1 MDNPMFW
8 LISLIAGIIIYRLL
22 VRRQATPKAR
32 VTAMLRRYR
41 ALERTGLS
49 ERDCLLQLLVTRK
62 GWEKLPHRFLVAI
75 VSRLSSKEDVMRFIS
90 LSEDYG
96 YHRDRY
102 PELATKVD
110 LDSAIADIACLFSR
124 FGFQLHAQGRYKEA
138 EFVQK
143 LTLRLE
149 PEAYFTT
156 LPLAATFHQTGR
168 YADALPLFKQGF
180 SQLQR
185 FKTETRSVKRRFSPA
200 NCLAPGDEPEKLW
213 QKYREMY
220 EACLKSTGA
229 TSMSP
234 FIAVMIIHELRS
246 SLDVILYLSSRYSA
260 C

>member
-22 VRRQATPKAR
+22 ARRQLTPRAR

-49 ERDCLLQLLVTRK
+49 ERDCLLQILVTRND
-62 GWEKLPHRFLVAI
+62 WEKLPHRFLVAI
-75 VSRLSSKEDVMRFIS
+75 VSRLSSKEDVMRFIT

-96 YHRDRY
+96 YPRNCY
-102 PELATKVD
+102 PELATRVD
-110 LDSAIADIACLFSR
+110 LDKAFAEIACLFSR

-143 LTLRLE
+143 LAFRLE
-149 PEAYFTT
+149 PDEYFTN
-156 LPLAATFHQTGR
+156 LPLAATYHQTGR
-168 YADALPLFKQGF
+168 YGDALPLFKQGF

-185 FKTETRSVKRRFSPA
+185 FETDVGSSKRRFSPA
-200 NCLAPGDEPEKLW
+200 DCLAADEEPEKLW
-213 QKYREMY
+213 EKYRQMY

-229 TSMSP
+229 TSVAP
-234 FIAVMIIHELRS
+234 VTLMIVIEL
-246 SLDVILYLSSRYSA
+246 LS
-260 C
+260 